1 MSEIEMLVA
10 QKKWK
15 QAQALLQRELL
26 TSPTDHWVWL
36 TLSLTYYEQKQYEQ
50 ALACSKRAVQ
60 LQPDCPLALW
70 HYAGALSMTGREE
83 AAVAIWTVL
92 LDMDIEQVA
101 HGDCGEGMDWAL
113 RLINDVQYRLGRY
126 FQRHGKTDLA
136 CAAFE
141 KYVHNRAQGVESTYD
156 QRPVKAYLAKTRLAT
171 S

>member
-1 MSEIEMLVA
+1 MSQIETLVA
-10 QKKWK
+10 EKKWK

-26 TSPTDHWVWL
+26 TSPTDHWVWF
-36 TLSLTYYEQKQYEQ
+36 TLGLTYHEQKQYDQ

-70 HYAGALSMTGREE
+70 HYAGSLSMAGKED

-101 HGDCGEGMDWAL
+101 NGDCGEGMDWAL

-141 KYVHNRAQGVESTYD
+141 KYLHNRAHGVESTYD
-156 QRPVKAYLAKTRLAT
+156 QRPVRAYLARLRVAK
-171 S
+171 

>member
-1 MSEIEMLVA
+1 MSEIETLMA

-26 TSPTDHWVWL
+26 ASPTDHWVWF

-50 ALACSKRAVQ
+50 ALACSRRAVQ

-70 HYAGALSMTGREE
+70 HYAGSLSMNGKED

-101 HGDCGEGMDWAL
+101 YGECGEGMDWAL

-126 FQRHGKTDLA
+126 FQRHGRTELA
-136 CAAFE
+136 CVAFE
-141 KYVHNRAQGVESTYD
+141 KYLHNRAHGVDSTYD
-156 QRPVKAYLAKTRLAT
+156 LKPVKAYLASLRVMK
-171 S
+171 